1 MIEFVTFLPLEVKS
15 CRLSHLSGSLKW
27 LWHPLGHVSLKLIF
41 FKICQVPLRDGVDS
55 QQASTI
61 TKHSMCKRHL
71 RNFLWGAK
79 GLQTLWHIERVLL
92 LRNWLLAIDFFLQLC
107 YFGKHFKLPLFLWQK
122 TTSTIIKARN
132 KETEKMLNGIIL
144 WFINSNNLPLNAV
157 WELVNSSIYTSS
169 QKNKTLDK
177 WNLIQIIAG
186 ICF

>member
-41 FKICQVPLRDGVDS
+41 FKICQVPLRDRVDS

-79 GLQTLWHIERVLL
+79 GLQTSWHIERVLL
-92 LRNWLLAIDFFLQLC
+92 LRNWLQAIGFFLQLC
-107 YFGKHFKLPLFLWQK
+107 HFGKYFKLPLSLWPK
-122 TTSTIIKARN
+122 TTSTITKTRY
-132 KETEKMLNGIIL
+132 KEDVRWNHYMVLQTPTAYHLCSLGI
-144 WFINSNNLPLNAV
+144 S
-157 WELVNSSIYTSS
+157 
-169 QKNKTLDK
+169 
-177 WNLIQIIAG
+177 
-186 ICF
+186 

>member
-92 LRNWLLAIDFFLQLC
+92 LRNWLLAIGFFLQLC
-107 YFGKHFKLPLFLWQK
+107 HFGKYFKLPFLWQK
-122 TTSTIIKARN
+122 TRSTIIKVRY
-132 KETEKMLNGIIL
+132 KKI
-144 WFINSNNLPLNAV
+144 V
-157 WELVNSSIYTSS
+157 
-169 QKNKTLDK
+169 K
-177 WNLIQIIAG
+177 WNRYMVLQNPITYHLCSLKIS
-186 ICF
+186 

>member
-92 LRNWLLAIDFFLQLC
+92 LRNWLLAIGFFLQLC
-107 YFGKHFKLPLFLWQK
+107 HFGKYFKLPFLWQK
-122 TTSTIIKARN
+122 TRSTIIKMRY
-132 KETEKMLNGIIL
+132 KKI
-144 WFINSNNLPLNAV
+144 V
-157 WELVNSSIYTSS
+157 
-169 QKNKTLDK
+169 K
-177 WNLIQIIAG
+177 WNRYMVLQNPITYHLCSLKIS
-186 ICF
+186 

>member
-92 LRNWLLAIDFFLQLC
+92 LRNWLLAIAFSCNSATLGSTFGYLPPYGKRQHQPLQ
-107 YFGKHFKLPLFLWQK
+107 KQDAK
-122 TTSTIIKARN
+122 
-132 KETEKMLNGIIL
+132 KMLNGVL
-144 WFINSNNLPLNAV
+144 HGSSESNCL
-157 WELVNSSIYTSS
+157 SFM
-169 QKNKTLDK
+169 QF
-177 WNLIQIIAG
+177 WN
-186 ICF
+186 

>member
-1 MIEFVTFLPLEVKS
+1 MIEFVTFLPREVKS
-15 CRLSHLSGSLKW
+15 CRLSHLSGTLKW

-92 LRNWLLAIDFFLQLC
+92 LRNWLLAIGF
-107 YFGKHFKLPLFLWQK
+107 
-122 TTSTIIKARN
+122 SRSSA
-132 KETEKMLNGIIL
+132 
-144 WFINSNNLPLNAV
+144 AV
-157 WELVNSSIYTSS
+157 WSVLRYHSS
-169 QKNKTLDK
+169 QGRRLTYYKNKILHEKDAK
-177 WNLIQIIAG
+177 QIIAW
-186 ICF
+186 CFDSQRLAFL

>member
-92 LRNWLLAIDFFLQLC
+92 LRNWLLAIGFFLQLC
-107 YFGKHFKLPLFLWQK
+107 HFGKYIKLPLLWQK
-122 TTSTIIKARN
+122 TRSTIIKMRT
-132 KETEKMLNGIIL
+132 KKLLNVIIT
-144 WFINSNNLPLNAV
+144 WFFRL
-157 WELVNSSIYTSS
+157 
-169 QKNKTLDK
+169 Q
-177 WNLIQIIAG
+177 
-186 ICF
+186 